1 MNFTIKIESLFEQ
14 YGCIAA
20 GIIAPILFWFYFPLV
35 LSEDGNAFFR
45 ELLTTYATIA
55 TIFSGLLATA
65 TSNFMTHSSNEIIKL
80 LKKHKFFLPIISFS
94 SKATISNA
102 VSAVFSMVL
111 VLILKFYSSW
121 NLFILPCC
129 LWGMCAAYSFAA
141 FIRVAIIFHL
151 SSKKTFE
158 LENS

>member
-1 MNFTIKIESLFEQ
+1 MGFTIKIESLFEQ
-14 YGCIAA
+14 YGCIVA
-20 GIIAPILFWFYFPLV
+20 GIIAPVLFLVYFPSV
-35 LSEDGNAFFR
+35 LSEDGNVFFR

-55 TIFSGLLATA
+55 TIFSGLLATT

-80 LKKHKFFLPIISFS
+80 LKTHKFLLSIISFS

-102 VSAVFSMVL
+102 VSAVLSMVL

-121 NLFILPCC
+121 DVLILPCC
-129 LWGMCAAYSFAA
+129 LWGICAAYGFVA